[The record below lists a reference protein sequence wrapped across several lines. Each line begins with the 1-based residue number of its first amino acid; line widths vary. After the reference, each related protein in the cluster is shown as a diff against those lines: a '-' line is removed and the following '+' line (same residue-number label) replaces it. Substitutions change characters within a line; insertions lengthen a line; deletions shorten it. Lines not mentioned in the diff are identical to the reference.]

1 MGVKWNNVIKDMT
14 RGTHP
19 AVAFHKEE
27 QRTRRENR
35 KNYEEAVRRQN
46 AERERRRKMSEQER
60 ED

>member
-27 QRTRRENR
+27 QRMRRENR
-35 KNYEEAVRRQN
+35 ENYEEAVRRQN
-46 AERERRRKMSEQER
+46 AERERRRKASEQER
-60 ED
+60 DD